1 MIIHLKSI
9 DNMKKVF
16 NLLVFFVLIAGFSA
30 CSKDD
35 SGNQQV
41 PKNPVPS
48 ADYKG
53 LAFISSGESTV
64 RLAQVGTPYE
74 ISLEYSTD
82 ETHWKP
88 YTIGETITLADSTF
102 LLFRNG
108 EHKNRKFSKD
118 DENYYHFEISGP
130 ISARG
135 NIMSLLNRDFST
147 PLTFYGFFALFEG
160 CTSLLSAPELP
171 ATTMEKGCYSQMFAG
186 CTALKSAPE
195 LPAEALAT
203 NCYRYMFRGCSTLT
217 SAPELPATKMEQ
229 GSYFG
234 MFSECTELTSA
245 PELPAKALAYN
256 CYGMMFKGCSALTS
270 APELPATE
278 MKSYC
283 YNSMFANC
291 TSLKFAPELPAK
303 RLESN
308 CYLCMFEGCTSLTS
322 APELLATDLVKEC
335 YHSMFN
341 GCTSLTSAPKLPA
354 MTLEWGCYSEMFQ
367 GCTSL
372 TSAPELPAKELI
384 RNCYQL
390 MFKDCSK
397 LRYVKALFTTGP
409 SEETTKDWLSGVAAS
424 GTFVKSKNATW
435 NVTGVHG
442 IPKGWKI
449 ETR

>member
-1 MIIHLKSI
+1 
-9 DNMKKVF
+9 MKKVF

-35 SGNQQV
+35 SGNQQE

-48 ADYKG
+48 TDYKG

-82 ETHWKP
+82 ESHWKP

-130 ISARG
+130 ISAQG

-147 PLTFYGFFALFEG
+147 PPTFYGFFALFEG

-171 ATTMEKGCYSQMFAG
+171 A
-186 CTALKSAPE
+186 
-195 LPAEALAT
+195 EALAT
-203 NCYRYMFRGCSTLT
+203 NCYRYMFRGCSALT
-217 SAPELPATKMEQ
+217 SAPELPATTMEQGCYFGMFSECTGLTSAPKLPANVLANNCYGWMFKGCSALASAPELPATKME
-229 GSYFG
+229 
-234 MFSECTELTSA
+234 A
-245 PELPAKALAYN
+245 
-256 CYGMMFKGCSALTS
+256 
-270 APELPATE
+270 
-278 MKSYC
+278 YC

-291 TSLKFAPELPAK
+291 TGLTSAPELTAK

-308 CYLCMFEGCTSLTS
+308 CYQHMFEGCTSLSS
-322 APELLATDLVKEC
+322 APELPATYLVTEC

-424 GTFVKSKNATW
+424 GTFVKSKNANW

>member
-1 MIIHLKSI
+1 
-9 DNMKKVF
+9 MKKVF
-16 NLLVFFVLIAGFSA
+16 NILVSFVLLAGFSA

-64 RLAQVGTPYE
+64 RLAQVGIPYE

-130 ISARG
+130 ISAQG

-147 PLTFYGFFALFEG
+147 PLTFYGFFSLFEG

-171 ATTMEKGCYSQMFAG
+171 ATTMEQGCYSQMFSG

-203 NCYRYMFRGCSTLT
+203 NCYRYMFRGCSALT
-217 SAPELPATKMEQ
+217 SAPELPATKM
-229 GSYFG
+229 
-234 MFSECTELTSA
+234 
-245 PELPAKALAYN
+245 
-256 CYGMMFKGCSALTS
+256 
-270 APELPATE
+270 
-278 MKSYC
+278 
-283 YNSMFANC
+283 
-291 TSLKFAPELPAK
+291 
-303 RLESN
+303 R
-308 CYLCMFEGCTSLTS
+308 
-322 APELLATDLVKEC
+322 
-335 YHSMFN
+335 
-341 GCTSLTSAPKLPA
+341 
-354 MTLEWGCYSEMFQ
+354 
-367 GCTSL
+367 
-372 TSAPELPAKELI
+372 
-384 RNCYQL
+384 
-390 MFKDCSK
+390 
-397 LRYVKALFTTGP
+397 
-409 SEETTKDWLSGVAAS
+409 
-424 GTFVKSKNATW
+424 
-435 NVTGVHG
+435 
-442 IPKGWKI
+442 
-449 ETR
+449 

>member
-1 MIIHLKSI
+1 
-9 DNMKKVF
+9 MKKVF

-53 LAFISSGESTV
+53 LAFISSGESSV

-195 LPAEALAT
+195 LPANVLANNCYGWMFKGCSALA
-203 NCYRYMFRGCSTLT
+203 
-217 SAPELPATKMEQ
+217 SAPELPATKME
-229 GSYFG
+229 
-234 MFSECTELTSA
+234 A
-245 PELPAKALAYN
+245 
-256 CYGMMFKGCSALTS
+256 
-270 APELPATE
+270 
-278 MKSYC
+278 YC
-283 YNSMFANC
+283 YNGMFANC
-291 TSLKFAPELPAK
+291 TKLTSAPDLHAK

-308 CYLCMFEGCTSLTS
+308 CYNCMFEGCTSLTS
-322 APELLATDLVKEC
+322 APELPATYLVREC

-341 GCTSLTSAPKLPA
+341 GCTSLTSAPILPA
-354 MTLEWGCYSEMFQ
+354 TTLDWGCYSEMFQ

-372 TSAPELPAKELI
+372 TSAPKLPAKELI

-397 LRYVKALFTTGP
+397 LRYVKALFTTSP

-449 ETR
+449 ETQ

>member
-1 MIIHLKSI
+1 
-9 DNMKKVF
+9 MKKVF
-16 NLLVFFVLIAGFSA
+16 NLLVAFVLLAGFSA

-64 RLAQVGTPYE
+64 RLAQVGAPYE

-82 ETHWKP
+82 ETHWKQ
-88 YTIGETITLADSTF
+88 YAIGETITLADSTF
-102 LLFRNG
+102 LLFRSG
-108 EHKNRKFSKD
+108 EHKNRKFSKN

-130 ISARG
+130 ISAQG

-147 PLTFYGFFALFEG
+147 PLTTYAFFALFEG

-171 ATTMEKGCYSQMFAG
+171 ATTMEKGCYYRMFSG

-195 LPAEALAT
+195 LPAEALAM
-203 NCYRYMFRGCSTLT
+203 NCYQHMFRGCSTLT
-217 SAPELPATKMEQ
+217 SAPELQATIMEQ
-229 GSYFG
+229 GCYFG

-291 TSLKFAPELPAK
+291 TKLTSAPELPAK

-308 CYLCMFEGCTSLTS
+308 CYQHMFEGCTSLTS
-322 APELLATDLVKEC
+322 APKLPATYLVREC

-341 GCTSLTSAPKLPA
+341 GCTSLT
-354 MTLEWGCYSEMFQ
+354 T
-367 GCTSL
+367 
-372 TSAPELPAKELI
+372 APELPAKELI
-384 RNCYQL
+384 GNCYQL

-397 LRYVKALFTTGP
+397 LRYVKALFTTSP

-424 GTFVKSKNATW
+424 GTFVKSKNASW

-449 ETR
+449 VTQ

>member
-1 MIIHLKSI
+1 
-9 DNMKKVF
+9 MKKVF
-16 NLLVFFVLIAGFSA
+16 YLIVAFVMLAGFSA

-35 SGNQQV
+35 SGNQQQE
-41 PKNPVPS
+41 PEYPSPTPVPS

-82 ETHWKP
+82 ESQWKS

-102 LLFRNG
+102 LLLRDG
-108 EHKNRKFSKD
+108 EHRNRRFSKD
-118 DENYYHFEISGP
+118 TENYYHFEISGP
-130 ISARG
+130 ISAQG
-135 NIMSLLNRDFST
+135 NIMSLLNRNFST
-147 PLTFYGFFALFEG
+147 PLSEYVFFALFEG

-171 ATTMEKGCYSQMFAG
+171 TTTMEYGCYAQMFSG
-186 CTALKSAPE
+186 CTALKSTPE
-195 LPAEALAT
+195 LPAEVLAM
-203 NCYRYMFRGCSTLT
+203 NCYQRMFRGCSTLT
-217 SAPELPATKMEQ
+217 SAPKLPATTMAQ
-229 GSYFG
+229 SCYFG

-245 PELPAKALAYN
+245 PELPAKVLASN

-322 APELLATDLVKEC
+322 APELPATELV
-335 YHSMFN
+335 S
-341 GCTSLTSAPKLPA
+341 
-354 MTLEWGCYSEMFQ
+354 
-367 GCTSL
+367 
-372 TSAPELPAKELI
+372 
-384 RNCYQL
+384 NCYEF
-390 MFKDCSK
+390 MYKDCHN
-397 LRYVKALFTTGP
+397 LRYVIGLFTTEP
-409 SEETTKDWLSGVAAS
+409 SEKTTKDWLSGVAAS
-424 GTFVKSKNATW
+424 GTFIKSKKATW
-435 NVTGVHG
+435 DVTGAHG
-442 IPKGWKI
+442 IPEGWKI
-449 ETR
+449 ETW

>member
-1 MIIHLKSI
+1 MR
-9 DNMKKVF
+9 
-16 NLLVFFVLIAGFSA
+16 GFSA

-35 SGNQQV
+35 SGNQQQE
-41 PKNPVPS
+41 PEYPSPTPVPS

-82 ETHWKP
+82 ESHWKP

-102 LLFRNG
+102 LLFRSG

-130 ISARG
+130 ISAQG

-171 ATTMEKGCYSQMFAG
+171 ATTMEQGCYFGIFSE
-186 CTALKSAPE
+186 CT
-195 LPAEALAT
+195 
-203 NCYRYMFRGCSTLT
+203 GLT
-217 SAPELPATKMEQ
+217 SAPELPANV
-229 GSYFG
+229 
-234 MFSECTELTSA
+234 
-245 PELPAKALAYN
+245 LANN
-256 CYGMMFKGCSALTS
+256 CYGWMFKGCSALTS

-278 MKSYC
+278 MGSYC
-283 YNSMFANC
+283 YNGMFANC
-291 TSLKFAPELPAK
+291 TKLTSAPELPAK

-308 CYLCMFEGCTSLTS
+308 CYNCMFEGCTSLTS
-322 APELLATDLVKEC
+322 APELPATYLVREC

-341 GCTSLTSAPKLPA
+341 GCTSLASAPKLPA
-354 MTLEWGCYSEMFQ
+354 TTLAWGCYSEMFQ

-397 LRYVKALFTTGP
+397 LRYVKALFTTSP

-435 NVTGVHG
+435 NVTGVHS

-449 ETR
+449 ETQ

>member
-1 MIIHLKSI
+1 
-9 DNMKKVF
+9 MKKVF
-16 NLLVFFVLIAGFSA
+16 NLLVSFVLIAGFSA

-82 ETHWKP
+82 ESHWKP

-102 LLFRNG
+102 LLFRSG

-130 ISARG
+130 ISAQG

-147 PLTFYGFFALFEG
+147 PLTKYAFFALFEG

-171 ATTMEKGCYSQMFAG
+171 TTTMEYGCYAQMFSG
-186 CTALKSAPE
+186 CTALKYAPE
-195 LPAEALAT
+195 LRAEVLAMK
-203 NCYRYMFRGCSTLT
+203 CYQHMFRGCSALT
-217 SAPELPATKMEQ
+217 SAPELPATTMEQ
-229 GSYFG
+229 GCYFG
-234 MFSECTELTSA
+234 MFSECTELTSV
-245 PELPAKALAYN
+245 PK
-256 CYGMMFKGCSALTS
+256 
-270 APELPATE
+270 LPATE

-283 YNSMFANC
+283 YNSMFTNC
-291 TSLKFAPELPAK
+291 TGLTSAPELTAK
-303 RLESN
+303 RLESY
-308 CYLCMFEGCTSLTS
+308 CYNCMFEGCTSLSS
-322 APELLATDLVKEC
+322 APELPATYLVTEC

-354 MTLEWGCYSEMFQ
+354 TTLDWGCYSEMFQ

-397 LRYVKALFTTGP
+397 LRYVKALFTTSP

-435 NVTGVHG
+435 NVTGIHG

-449 ETR
+449 ETQ

>member
-1 MIIHLKSI
+1 
-9 DNMKKVF
+9 MKKVF
-16 NLLVFFVLIAGFSA
+16 NLLVSFVLIAGFSA

-53 LAFISSGESTV
+53 LAFISSGESSV

-147 PLTFYGFFALFEG
+147 QLTFYGFFALFEG

-195 LPAEALAT
+195 LPANVLANNCYGWMFKGCSALA
-203 NCYRYMFRGCSTLT
+203 
-217 SAPELPATKMEQ
+217 SAPELPATKME
-229 GSYFG
+229 
-234 MFSECTELTSA
+234 A
-245 PELPAKALAYN
+245 
-256 CYGMMFKGCSALTS
+256 
-270 APELPATE
+270 
-278 MKSYC
+278 YC
-283 YNSMFANC
+283 YNGMFANC
-291 TSLKFAPELPAK
+291 TKLTSAPDLHAK

-308 CYLCMFEGCTSLTS
+308 CYNCMFEGCTSLTS
-322 APELLATDLVKEC
+322 APELPATYLVREC

-341 GCTSLTSAPKLPA
+341 GCTSLTSAPILPA
-354 MTLEWGCYSEMFQ
+354 TTLDWGCYSEMFQ

-372 TSAPELPAKELI
+372 TSAPKLPAKELI

-397 LRYVKALFTTGP
+397 LRYVKALFTTSP

-449 ETR
+449 ETQ

>member
-1 MIIHLKSI
+1 
-9 DNMKKVF
+9 MKKVF
-16 NLLVFFVLIAGFSA
+16 NLLVSFVLIAGFSA

-35 SGNQQV
+35 SGNQQQE
-41 PKNPVPS
+41 PEYPSPTPVPS

-82 ETHWKP
+82 ESHWKP

-102 LLFRNG
+102 LLFRSG

-130 ISARG
+130 ISAQG

-171 ATTMEKGCYSQMFAG
+171 ATTMEQGCYSQMFAG
-186 CTALKSAPE
+186 CTSLKSAPE
-195 LPAEALAT
+195 LPAEVLAT

-217 SAPELPATKMEQ
+217 SAPELPATTMEQ
-229 GSYFG
+229 GCYFG

-245 PELPAKALAYN
+245 PELPA
-256 CYGMMFKGCSALTS
+256 
-270 APELPATE
+270 TE
-278 MKSYC
+278 MGSYC
-283 YNSMFANC
+283 YNGMFANC
-291 TSLKFAPELPAK
+291 TKLTSAPELPAK

-308 CYLCMFEGCTSLTS
+308 CYNCMFEGCTSLTS
-322 APELLATDLVKEC
+322 APELPATYLVREC

-341 GCTSLTSAPKLPA
+341 GCTSLASAPK
-354 MTLEWGCYSEMFQ
+354 
-367 GCTSL
+367 
-372 TSAPELPAKELI
+372 LPAKELI

-397 LRYVKALFTTGP
+397 LRYVKALFTTSP

-435 NVTGVHG
+435 NVTGVHS

-449 ETR
+449 ETQ

>member
-1 MIIHLKSI
+1 
-9 DNMKKVF
+9 MKKVF

-35 SGNQQV
+35 PGNQQV

-88 YTIGETITLADSTF
+88 YTIGETISLADSTF

-130 ISARG
+130 ISAQG

-186 CTALKSAPE
+186 CTALKYTPE
-195 LPAEALAT
+195 LPAEVLAT

-229 GSYFG
+229 GCYFG
-234 MFSECTELTSA
+234 MFSECTELTSV
-245 PELPAKALAYN
+245 PELQANVLANN
-256 CYGMMFKGCSALTS
+256 CYGWMFKGCSALTS

-278 MKSYC
+278 MEAYC
-283 YNSMFANC
+283 YNGMFANC
-291 TSLKFAPELPAK
+291 TKLTSAPELPAK

-308 CYLCMFEGCTSLTS
+308 CYNCMFEGCTSLTS
-322 APELLATDLVKEC
+322 APELPATYLVREC

-354 MTLEWGCYSEMFQ
+354 TTLEWGCYSEMFQ

-397 LRYVKALFTTGP
+397 LRYVKALFTTSP

-435 NVTGVHG
+435 NVTGVHD

>member
-1 MIIHLKSI
+1 
-9 DNMKKVF
+9 MKKVF
-16 NLLVFFVLIAGFSA
+16 NLLVFFVLIVGFSA

-35 SGNQQV
+35 SGNQQE

-48 ADYKG
+48 TDYKG

-82 ETHWKP
+82 ESHWKP

-130 ISARG
+130 ISAQG

-147 PLTFYGFFALFEG
+147 PPTFYGFFALFEG

-171 ATTMEKGCYSQMFAG
+171 ATTMEKGCYSQMFSG

-195 LPAEALAT
+195 LPA
-203 NCYRYMFRGCSTLT
+203 
-217 SAPELPATKMEQ
+217 
-229 GSYFG
+229 
-234 MFSECTELTSA
+234 
-245 PELPAKALAYN
+245 
-256 CYGMMFKGCSALTS
+256 
-270 APELPATE
+270 TE
-278 MKSYC
+278 MGSYC
-283 YNSMFANC
+283 YNGMFANC
-291 TSLKFAPELPAK
+291 TKLTSAPELPAK

-308 CYLCMFEGCTSLTS
+308 CYQHMFEGCTSLSS
-322 APELLATDLVKEC
+322 APELPATYLVTEC

-354 MTLEWGCYSEMFQ
+354 TTLEWGCYSEMFQ

-397 LRYVKALFTTGP
+397 LRYVKALFTTSP

-435 NVTGVHG
+435 NVTGVHS

>member
-1 MIIHLKSI
+1 
-9 DNMKKVF
+9 MKKVF
-16 NLLVFFVLIAGFSA
+16 NLLVSFVLIAGFSA

-35 SGNQQV
+35 SGNQQQE
-41 PKNPVPS
+41 PEYPSPAPVPTVN
-48 ADYKG
+48 YKG
-53 LAFISSGESTV
+53 LTFISSGNSTV
-64 RLAQVGTPYE
+64 CLAKVGAPDE
-74 ISLEYSTD
+74 ITLEYSTD
-82 ETHWKP
+82 ESLWNP
-88 YTIGETITLADSTF
+88 YTLGEKISLADGTF
-102 LLFRNG
+102 LLFRAG
-108 EHKNRKFSKD
+108 EQKNRKFSKD
-118 DENYYHFEISGP
+118 DENYYHFEISGS
-130 ISARG
+130 ISAQG

-147 PLTFYGFFALFEG
+147 PLTTYAFFALFEG

-171 ATTMEKGCYSQMFAG
+171 ATTMEKGCYSQMFSG

-195 LPAEALAT
+195 LPAEVLAT

-217 SAPELPATKMEQ
+217 SAPKLPATKME
-229 GSYFG
+229 
-234 MFSECTELTSA
+234 A
-245 PELPAKALAYN
+245 
-256 CYGMMFKGCSALTS
+256 
-270 APELPATE
+270 
-278 MKSYC
+278 YC

-291 TSLKFAPELPAK
+291 TGLTSAPELTAK

-308 CYLCMFEGCTSLTS
+308 CYQHMFEGCTSLSS
-322 APELLATDLVKEC
+322 APELPATYLVTEC

-354 MTLEWGCYSEMFQ
+354 TTLDWGCYSEMFQ

-397 LRYVKALFTTGP
+397 LRYVKALFTTSP
-409 SEETTKDWLSGVAAS
+409 SEETTKDWLSSVAAS

-435 NVTGVHG
+435 NVIGVHG

>member
-1 MIIHLKSI
+1 MR
-9 DNMKKVF
+9 
-16 NLLVFFVLIAGFSA
+16 GFSA

-35 SGNQQV
+35 SGNQQQE
-41 PKNPVPS
+41 PEYPSPTPVPS

-82 ETHWKP
+82 ESHWKP

-102 LLFRNG
+102 LLFRSG

-130 ISARG
+130 ISAQG

-171 ATTMEKGCYSQMFAG
+171 ATTMEQGCYFGIFSE
-186 CTALKSAPE
+186 CT
-195 LPAEALAT
+195 
-203 NCYRYMFRGCSTLT
+203 GLT
-217 SAPELPATKMEQ
+217 SAPELPANV
-229 GSYFG
+229 
-234 MFSECTELTSA
+234 
-245 PELPAKALAYN
+245 LANN
-256 CYGMMFKGCSALTS
+256 CYGWMFKGCSALTS

-278 MKSYC
+278 MGSYC
-283 YNSMFANC
+283 YNGMFANC
-291 TSLKFAPELPAK
+291 TKLTSAPELPAK

-308 CYLCMFEGCTSLTS
+308 CYNCMFEGCTSLTS
-322 APELLATDLVKEC
+322 APELPATYLVREC

-341 GCTSLTSAPKLPA
+341 GCTSLASAPKLPA
-354 MTLEWGCYSEMFQ
+354 TTLEWGCYSEMFQ

-397 LRYVKALFTTGP
+397 LRYVKALFTTSP

-435 NVTGVHG
+435 NVTGVHS

-449 ETR
+449 ETQ

>member
-1 MIIHLKSI
+1 
-9 DNMKKVF
+9 MKKVF
-16 NLLVFFVLIAGFSA
+16 NLLVSFVLIAGFSA

-35 SGNQQV
+35 PGNQQQE
-41 PKNPVPS
+41 PEYPSPTPVPS

-64 RLAQVGTPYE
+64 RLAQVGAPYE

-82 ETHWKP
+82 ESHWKP

-102 LLFRNG
+102 LLFRSG

-130 ISARG
+130 ISAQG

-171 ATTMEKGCYSQMFAG
+171 ATTMEQGCYSQMFSG

-217 SAPELPATKMEQ
+217 SAPELPATTMAQ
-229 GSYFG
+229 G
-234 MFSECTELTSA
+234 
-245 PELPAKALAYN
+245 
-256 CYGMMFKGCSALTS
+256 
-270 APELPATE
+270 
-278 MKSYC
+278 C
-283 YNSMFANC
+283 YNGMFANC
-291 TSLKFAPELPAK
+291 TKLTSAPELPAK

-308 CYLCMFEGCTSLTS
+308 CYNCMFEGCTSLTS
-322 APELLATDLVKEC
+322 APELPATYLVREC

-341 GCTSLTSAPKLPA
+341 GCTSLASAPILPA
-354 MTLEWGCYSEMFQ
+354 TTLDWGCYSEMFQ

-397 LRYVKALFTTGP
+397 LRYVKALFTTSP

-424 GTFVKSKNATW
+424 GTFVKSKKATW

-442 IPKGWKI
+442 IPEGWKI
-449 ETR
+449 ETW

>member
-1 MIIHLKSI
+1 
-9 DNMKKVF
+9 MKKVF
-16 NLLVFFVLIAGFSA
+16 NLLVSFVLIAGFSA

-48 ADYKG
+48 ADHKG

-82 ETHWKP
+82 ESHWKS

-102 LLFRNG
+102 LLFRSG

-130 ISARG
+130 ISAQG

-147 PLTFYGFFALFEG
+147 PLSTNAFFALFEG
-160 CTSLLSAPELP
+160 CTSLLSAPKLP
-171 ATTMEKGCYSQMFAG
+171 ATTMAQGCYSQMFSG
-186 CTALKSAPE
+186 CTALKSVPE
-195 LPAEALAT
+195 LPAEVLAT

-217 SAPELPATKMEQ
+217 SATKLPATKMEQ
-229 GSYFG
+229 GCYFG

-245 PELPAKALAYN
+245 PELPATK
-256 CYGMMFKGCSALTS
+256 M
-270 APELPATE
+270 E
-278 MKSYC
+278 SYC
-283 YNSMFANC
+283 YNGMFANC
-291 TSLKFAPELPAK
+291 TKLTSAPDLPAK

-308 CYLCMFEGCTSLTS
+308 CYNCMFEGCTSLTS
-322 APELLATDLVKEC
+322 APELPATYLVREC

-341 GCTSLTSAPKLPA
+341 GCTSLASAPKLPA
-354 MTLEWGCYSEMFQ
+354 TTLDWGCYSEMFQ

-397 LRYVKALFTTGP
+397 LRYVKALFTTSP
-409 SEETTKDWLSGVAAS
+409 SEETTKDWLSDVAAS

-435 NVTGVHG
+435 NVIGVHG

>member
-1 MIIHLKSI
+1 
-9 DNMKKVF
+9 MKKVF

-35 SGNQQV
+35 PGNQQV

-82 ETHWKP
+82 ESHWKP

-102 LLFRNG
+102 LLFRSG

-130 ISARG
+130 ISAQG

-147 PLTFYGFFALFEG
+147 PLTTYAFFALFEG

-171 ATTMEKGCYSQMFAG
+171 ATTMEQGC
-186 CTALKSAPE
+186 
-195 LPAEALAT
+195 
-203 NCYRYMFRGCSTLT
+203 
-217 SAPELPATKMEQ
+217 
-229 GSYFG
+229 YFG
-234 MFSECTELTSA
+234 MFSECTGLTSA
-245 PELPAKALAYN
+245 PKLPANVLANN
-256 CYGMMFKGCSALTS
+256 CYGWMFKGCSALAS
-270 APELPATE
+270 APKLPATKME
-278 MKSYC
+278 AYC
-283 YNSMFANC
+283 YNGMFANC
-291 TSLKFAPELPAK
+291 TKLTSAPDLHAK

-308 CYLCMFEGCTSLTS
+308 CYNCMFEGCTSL
-322 APELLATDLVKEC
+322 A
-335 YHSMFN
+335 
-341 GCTSLTSAPKLPA
+341 SAPKLPA
-354 MTLEWGCYSEMFQ
+354 TTLDWGCYSEMFQ

-397 LRYVKALFTTGP
+397 LRYVKALFTTSP

>member
-1 MIIHLKSI
+1 
-9 DNMKKVF
+9 MKKVF
-16 NLLVFFVLIAGFSA
+16 NLLVSFVLIAGFSA

-35 SGNQQV
+35 SGNQQQE
-41 PKNPVPS
+41 PEYPSPTPVPS

-82 ETHWKP
+82 ESHWKP

-102 LLFRNG
+102 LLFRSG

-130 ISARG
+130 ISAQG

-171 ATTMEKGCYSQMFAG
+171 AT
-186 CTALKSAPE
+186 
-195 LPAEALAT
+195 
-203 NCYRYMFRGCSTLT
+203 
-217 SAPELPATKMEQ
+217 KMEQ
-229 GSYFG
+229 GCYFG

-245 PELPAKALAYN
+245 PELPANVLAYN
-256 CYGMMFKGCSALTS
+256 CYGWMLKGCSALAS
-270 APELPATE
+270 APKLPATKME
-278 MKSYC
+278 AYC
-283 YNSMFANC
+283 YNGMFANC
-291 TSLKFAPELPAK
+291 TGLTSAPELPAK

-308 CYLCMFEGCTSLTS
+308 CYNCMFEGCTSLTS
-322 APELLATDLVKEC
+322 APELPATYLVKEC

-354 MTLEWGCYSEMFQ
+354 TTLDWGCYSEMFQ

-390 MFKDCSK
+390 MFKDCRK
-397 LRYVKALFTTGP
+397 LRYVKALFTTSP

-435 NVTGVHG
+435 NMTGVHG

-449 ETR
+449 ETP

>member
-1 MIIHLKSI
+1 
-9 DNMKKVF
+9 MKKVF

-35 SGNQQV
+35 SGNQQQE
-41 PKNPVPS
+41 PEYPSPTPVPS

-82 ETHWKP
+82 ESHWKP

-102 LLFRNG
+102 LLFRSG

-130 ISARG
+130 ISAQG
-135 NIMSLLNRDFST
+135 NIMSLLNRNFST

-171 ATTMEKGCYSQMFAG
+171 AEV
-186 CTALKSAPE
+186 
-195 LPAEALAT
+195 LAT

-217 SAPELPATKMEQ
+217 SAQELPATTMEQ
-229 GSYFG
+229 GCYFG

-245 PELPAKALAYN
+245 PELPANVLAYN
-256 CYGMMFKGCSALTS
+256 CYGWMFKGCSALAS
-270 APELPATE
+270 APKLPATKME
-278 MKSYC
+278 AYC
-283 YNSMFANC
+283 YNGMFANC
-291 TSLKFAPELPAK
+291 TGLTSAPELPAK
-303 RLESN
+303 RLESY
-308 CYLCMFEGCTSLTS
+308 CYNCMFEGCTSLTS
-322 APELLATDLVKEC
+322 APELPATYLVTEC

-341 GCTSLTSAPKLPA
+341 GCTSLTSAPILPA
-354 MTLEWGCYSEMFQ
+354 TTLDWGCYSEMFQ

-397 LRYVKALFTTGP
+397 LRYIKALFTTSP

-435 NVTGVHG
+435 NVTGAHG

-449 ETR
+449 ETQ

>member
-1 MIIHLKSI
+1 
-9 DNMKKVF
+9 MKKVF
-16 NLLVFFVLIAGFSA
+16 NLLVSFVLIAGFSA

-35 SGNQQV
+35 SGNQQQE
-41 PKNPVPS
+41 PEYPSPTPVPS

-130 ISARG
+130 ISAQG
-135 NIMSLLNRDFST
+135 NIMSLLNRNFST
-147 PLTFYGFFALFEG
+147 PLSKYVFFALFEG

-171 ATTMEKGCYSQMFAG
+171 TTTMEYGCYAQLFSG
-186 CTALKSAPE
+186 CTALKYAPE
-195 LPAEALAT
+195 LPAEVLAM
-203 NCYRYMFRGCSTLT
+203 NCYQRMFRGCSTLT
-217 SAPELPATKMEQ
+217 SAPKLPATTMAQ
-229 GSYFG
+229 SCYFG

-245 PELPAKALAYN
+245 PELPAKVLASN

-322 APELLATDLVKEC
+322 AP
-335 YHSMFN
+335 
-341 GCTSLTSAPKLPA
+341 KLPA
-354 MTLEWGCYSEMFQ
+354 MTLDWGCYSEMFQ

-442 IPKGWKI
+442 IPNGWKI

>member
-1 MIIHLKSI
+1 
-9 DNMKKVF
+9 MKKVF
-16 NLLVFFVLIAGFSA
+16 NLLVSFVLIAGFSA

-147 PLTFYGFFALFEG
+147 QLTFYGFFALFEG

-171 ATTMEKGCYSQMFAG
+171 ATKMAQGCYFRMFAG
-186 CTALKSAPE
+186 CTGLK
-195 LPAEALAT
+195 
-203 NCYRYMFRGCSTLT
+203 
-217 SAPELPATKMEQ
+217 
-229 GSYFG
+229 
-234 MFSECTELTSA
+234 SA

-256 CYGMMFKGCSALTS
+256 CYGMMFKGCSALTYV
-270 APELPATE
+270 PDLPATE
-278 MKSYC
+278 MRIYC

-291 TSLKFAPELPAK
+291 TSLKFAPELPAT
-303 RLESN
+303 RLDMG
-308 CYLCMFEGCTSLTS
+308 CYHCMFEGCTSLTS
-322 APELLATDLVKEC
+322 APELPATELV
-335 YHSMFN
+335 S
-341 GCTSLTSAPKLPA
+341 
-354 MTLEWGCYSEMFQ
+354 
-367 GCTSL
+367 
-372 TSAPELPAKELI
+372 
-384 RNCYQL
+384 NCYEF
-390 MFKDCSK
+390 MYKDCRN
-397 LRYVKALFTTGP
+397 LRYVIGLFTTEP
-409 SEETTKDWLSGVAAS
+409 SKKTTEDWLSGVAAS
-424 GTFVKSKNATW
+424 GTFVKSKKATW
-435 NVTGVHG
+435 DVTGADGV
-442 IPKGWKI
+442 PEGWKI
-449 ETR
+449 ETW

>member
-1 MIIHLKSI
+1 
-9 DNMKKVF
+9 MKKVF
-16 NLLVFFVLIAGFSA
+16 NLLVSFVLIAGFSA

-64 RLAQVGTPYE
+64 RLAQVGAPYE

-102 LLFRNG
+102 LLFRSG
-108 EHKNRKFSKD
+108 EHKNRKFSKN

-130 ISARG
+130 ISAQG

-147 PLTFYGFFALFEG
+147 PLTTYAFFALFEG
-160 CTSLLSAPELP
+160 CTSLL
-171 ATTMEKGCYSQMFAG
+171 
-186 CTALKSAPE
+186 
-195 LPAEALAT
+195 
-203 NCYRYMFRGCSTLT
+203 
-217 SAPELPATKMEQ
+217 
-229 GSYFG
+229 
-234 MFSECTELTSA
+234 
-245 PELPAKALAYN
+245 
-256 CYGMMFKGCSALTS
+256 S

-291 TSLKFAPELPAK
+291 TKLTSAPELPAK

-308 CYLCMFEGCTSLTS
+308 CYQHMFEGCTSLTS
-322 APELLATDLVKEC
+322 TPELPATYLVREC

-354 MTLEWGCYSEMFQ
+354 MTLDWGCYSEMFQ

-372 TSAPELPAKELI
+372 TTAPELPAKELI
-384 RNCYQL
+384 GNCYQL

-397 LRYVKALFTTGP
+397 LRYVKALFTTSP

-424 GTFVKSKNATW
+424 GTFVKSKNASW

-449 ETR
+449 ATQ

>member
-1 MIIHLKSI
+1 
-9 DNMKKVF
+9 MKKVF
-16 NLLVFFVLIAGFSA
+16 NLLVSFVLIAGFSA

-35 SGNQQV
+35 SVNQQI

-64 RLAQVGTPYE
+64 RLAQVGAPYE

-82 ETHWKP
+82 ESHWKP
-88 YTIGETITLADSTF
+88 YTIGGTITLADSTF

-195 LPAEALAT
+195 LPA
-203 NCYRYMFRGCSTLT
+203 
-217 SAPELPATKMEQ
+217 TKMEQ
-229 GSYFG
+229 GCYFG
-234 MFSECTELTSA
+234 MFSECTELTSV
-245 PELPAKALAYN
+245 PELPANVLANN
-256 CYGMMFKGCSALTS
+256 CYGWMFKGCSALAS
-270 APELPATE
+270 APELPATKME
-278 MKSYC
+278 VYC
-283 YNSMFANC
+283 YNGMFANC
-291 TSLKFAPELPAK
+291 TKLTSAPDLHAK

-308 CYLCMFEGCTSLTS
+308 CYNCMFEGCTSLTS
-322 APELLATDLVKEC
+322 APELPATYLVREC

-341 GCTSLTSAPKLPA
+341 GCTSLASAPILPA
-354 MTLEWGCYSEMFQ
+354 TTLDWGCYSEMFQ

-397 LRYVKALFTTGP
+397 LRYVKALFTTRP

>member
-1 MIIHLKSI
+1 
-9 DNMKKVF
+9 MKKVF
-16 NLLVFFVLIAGFSA
+16 NLLVSFVLIAGFSA

-35 SGNQQV
+35 SGNQQQE
-41 PKNPVPS
+41 PEYPSPTPVPS

-82 ETHWKP
+82 ESHWKP

-102 LLFRNG
+102 LLFRSG

-130 ISARG
+130 ISAQG

-171 ATTMEKGCYSQMFAG
+171 ATTMEQGCYFGMFSE
-186 CTALKSAPE
+186 CT
-195 LPAEALAT
+195 
-203 NCYRYMFRGCSTLT
+203 GLT
-217 SAPELPATKMEQ
+217 SAPELPANV
-229 GSYFG
+229 
-234 MFSECTELTSA
+234 
-245 PELPAKALAYN
+245 LANN
-256 CYGMMFKGCSALTS
+256 CYGWMFKGCSALTS

-278 MKSYC
+278 MGSYC
-283 YNSMFANC
+283 YNGMFANC
-291 TSLKFAPELPAK
+291 TKLTSAPELPAK

-308 CYLCMFEGCTSLTS
+308 CYNCMFEGCTSLTS
-322 APELLATDLVKEC
+322 APELPATYLVREC

-341 GCTSLTSAPKLPA
+341 GCTSLASAPKLPA
-354 MTLEWGCYSEMFQ
+354 TTLAWGCYSEMFQ

-397 LRYVKALFTTGP
+397 LRYVKALFTTSP

-435 NVTGVHG
+435 NVTGVHS

-449 ETR
+449 ETQ